1 MVDSG
6 NLGCYWRGSD
16 VAVIAGVCETVR
28 GLVVT
33 AEMVDILAVIANRV
47 QVSSKFWDFSMNI
60 LWEKKIKYR

>member
-1 MVDSG
+1 M
-6 NLGCYWRGSD
+6 
-16 VAVIAGVCETVR
+16 IAGVCETVR

-33 AEMVDILAVIANRV
+33 AEMVDILAVIATRV

>member
-16 VAVIAGVCETVR
+16 VAVIAGFCETVR

-33 AEMVDILAVIANRV
+33 AEMVDILAVIAT
-47 QVSSKFWDFSMNI
+47 
-60 LWEKKIKYR
+60 

>member
-16 VAVIAGVCETVR
+16 VAVIAGARVCETVR

-33 AEMVDILAVIANRV
+33 AEMVDILAVIATRV

-60 LWEKKIKYR
+60 LWEKK

>member
-1 MVDSG
+1 MET
-6 NLGCYWRGSD
+6 LA
-16 VAVIAGVCETVR
+16 VAVIAGFCETVR

-60 LWEKKIKYR
+60 LWEKK